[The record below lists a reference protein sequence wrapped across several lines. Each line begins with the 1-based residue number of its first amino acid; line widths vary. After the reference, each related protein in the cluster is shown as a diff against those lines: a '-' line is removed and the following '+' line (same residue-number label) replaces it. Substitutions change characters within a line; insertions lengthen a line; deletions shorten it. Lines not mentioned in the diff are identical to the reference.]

1 MLSRSWNGREI
12 KAYKYQVGNLRLSYS
27 ELLNQASIVPSSSLK
42 KILMQSMLAVAVK
55 DDSIFGN
62 L

>member
-1 MLSRSWNGREI
+1 M
-12 KAYKYQVGNLRLSYS
+12 SYS
-27 ELLNQASIVPSSSLK
+27 ELLNQAGIVPSSSLK